1 MCYHLQM
8 RDLLLVGM
16 GGFLGSVTRYA
27 LGAWVT
33 QQAAAS
39 RFPFGTLAVN
49 AIGCLA
55 IGLISGITE
64 QSSTF
69 SPHTRLLLITGVLGG
84 FTTYSAFAYES
95 YFLAREQA
103 WALAAIN
110 VTAHVLLGL
119 SMVWL
124 GHAAAV
130 QLAGRGAP

>member
-1 MCYHLQM
+1 M

-16 GGFLGSVTRYA
+16 GGFLGSVGRYA

-33 QQAAAS
+33 QLSGVS

-55 IGLISGITE
+55 IGLISGLAE
-64 QSSTF
+64 HSSTF
-69 SPHTRLLLITGVLGG
+69 SPHTRLLLITGVVGG
-84 FTTYSAFAYES
+84 FTTFSAFAFES

-110 VTAHVLLGL
+110 VIAHVLLGL
-119 SMVWL
+119 VMVWL
-124 GHAAAV
+124 GHAAAG
-130 QLAGRGAP
+130 LFAGRGTP

>member
-1 MCYHLQM
+1 M

-33 QQAAAS
+33 QQAGAS

-49 AIGCLA
+49 VIGCFA
-55 IGLISGITE
+55 IGLISGIAE

-95 YFLAREQA
+95 YFLAREHA
-103 WALAAIN
+103 WALAAVN

-119 SMVWL
+119 AMVWL

-130 QLAGRGAP
+130 PLAGRGAP

>member
-1 MCYHLQM
+1 MFYHHGM

-16 GGFLGSVTRYA
+16 GGFLGSVARYS

-33 QQAAAS
+33 HQTGAH
-39 RFPFGTLAVN
+39 RFPFGTLTVN

-55 IGLISGITE
+55 IGLISGIAE

-95 YFLAREQA
+95 YFLAREHA
-103 WALAAIN
+103 WAFAAIN
-110 VTAHVLLGL
+110 VIAHVLLGL
-119 SMVWL
+119 AMVWL
-124 GHAAAV
+124 GHAAAG
-130 QLAGRGAP
+130 LFTGRGSP